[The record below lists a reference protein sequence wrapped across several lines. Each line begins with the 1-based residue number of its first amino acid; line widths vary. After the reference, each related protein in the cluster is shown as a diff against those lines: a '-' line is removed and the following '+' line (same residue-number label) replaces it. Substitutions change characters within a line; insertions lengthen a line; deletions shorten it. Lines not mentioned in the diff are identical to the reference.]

1 MTSDEPSNPREYVRT
16 QIEKGHERVE
26 RAENLFEGGNYYRSY
41 EEFEN
46 VIEYFESVLTLAIE
60 SGLEDERTEVDEI
73 IRVCTRN
80 AEEARRALYNI
91 GDVKPELTT
100 IEEFRAAETVNVF
113 FSYNSDD
120 GWLVKRIKE
129 GIEDRFGGK
138 IDIYIYED
146 DPQPGKPT
154 WNKAKNRIRTSDL
167 FLVLLRNNQ
176 DSDWVQ
182 QEVGF
187 ADEKVPIVPIVCE
200 SPEKPELKGA
210 LKGKEYLTFDQD
222 DPDDFLEEFVDY
234 AASTWDIGSE

>member
-1 MTSDEPSNPREYVRT
+1 MTIDEPSNPHEYIRT
-16 QIEKGHERVE
+16 QIEQGHELVE
-26 RAENLFEGGNYYRSY
+26 RAENLFEGDNYYRAH
-41 EEFEN
+41 EEFEDS
-46 VIEYFESVLTLAIE
+46 IKYFEDVLTLAIE
-60 SGLEDERTEVDEI
+60 YDLEDERTEVDDI

-100 IEEFRAAETVNVF
+100 VEEYRAAKTVNVF

-120 GWLVKRIKE
+120 AWIVKRIKE

-167 FLVLLRNNQ
+167 FLVLLGSSQ
-176 DSDWVQ
+176 GSDWVQ

-200 SPEKPELKGA
+200 SPEKPALKGA
-210 LKGKEYLTFDQD
+210 LAGKEYLTFDQD
-222 DPDDFLEEFVDY
+222 NPDDFLEDFVDY
-234 AASTWDIGSE
+234 AADTWEVGSE